1 MKNIFKWAEKRPADE
16 AVVRTEGDPESPGS
30 ADEIP
35 VPDIYDERTG
45 DTARMPRLRDI
56 NRPSDSD
63 DEGFDPYDT
72 AVLVED

>member
-1 MKNIFKWAEKRPADE
+1 MKNIFKWAEERPADE
-16 AVVRTEGDPESPGS
+16 TAVLNEGESESCGS

-35 VPDIYDERTG
+35 IPDIYNERTG
-45 DTARMPRLRDI
+45 DTARMPRLRNI
-56 NRPSDSD
+56 NQSADSD